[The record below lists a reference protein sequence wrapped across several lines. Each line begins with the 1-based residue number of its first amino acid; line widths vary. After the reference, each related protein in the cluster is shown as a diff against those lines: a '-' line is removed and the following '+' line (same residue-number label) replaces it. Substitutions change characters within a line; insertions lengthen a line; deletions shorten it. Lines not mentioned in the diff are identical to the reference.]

1 MHDDESKVKNKKTI
15 VDHLFPSLEF
25 DENINLIKGKMD
37 LAQADK
43 ERKGKEKAMQKY
55 AREHKEV
62 RMKSKEIWL
71 IANRPTEENEGND
84 SEATSDRSRKRKKS
98 WKPYTNM
105 TAGRRRYA
113 GYSLQAHKLLQQVA
127 RDVRTNRKEKKKGYN
142 KFETIFHQWKRERS
156 KSTKATKKDGEFF
169 EHLDKEQSCF

>member
-15 VDHLFPSLEF
+15 ADHLFPSLEF

-62 RMKSKEIWL
+62 
-71 IANRPTEENEGND
+71 
-84 SEATSDRSRKRKKS
+84 
-98 WKPYTNM
+98 
-105 TAGRRRYA
+105 
-113 GYSLQAHKLLQQVA
+113 
-127 RDVRTNRKEKKKGYN
+127 
-142 KFETIFHQWKRERS
+142 
-156 KSTKATKKDGEFF
+156 
-169 EHLDKEQSCF
+169 